1 MSLASTLGLTSGKKV
16 RYAFVALGDI
26 TQEAMLPGVAHTGNS
41 EVVAF
46 VTGDPEKARGVG
58 EQYGVADAYTYA
70 QFGDLLASGKIDAI
84 YLATPNW
91 RHAEFAI
98 PALKAGIHVLVEKP
112 LEVTTDRCRAILDAE
127 NASSAKLMVAYRL
140 HFEPAT
146 LATIDLIRSGQLGDL
161 LTFSSTFTQMVSPE
175 NHRAKSGVEAGPVF
189 DMGPYPVNAARYVF
203 GDEPTEVVSAVGVRH
218 PETGLG
224 DFDDTVAVTLRF
236 PGNRLAQ
243 FVLSYVGNTLDTYAV
258 VGTKGSVEVNPAYM
272 YGKSLEHIVT
282 LGENKAH
289 ESFENTDHFGGE
301 LKYFSDCIL
310 NGRDPEPDGEE
321 GYADVR
327 VLEAIVEALKT
338 GGSVKLEPF
347 TRTRRIDTK
356 AQRETLRAQ
365 RSPELVN
372 TSNPGKGKDKVPKN

>member
-1 MSLASTLGLTSGKKV
+1 MNIASALGLTSGKKV

-46 VTGDPEKARGVG
+46 VTGDPEKASGVG
-58 EQYGVADAYTYA
+58 KQYGVTASYTYD
-70 QFGDLLASGKIDAI
+70 QFDELLASGTIDAI

-98 PALKAGIHVLVEKP
+98 PALKAGIHVLAEKP
-112 LEVTTDRCRAILDAE
+112 LEVSTEKCRAILNVAE
-127 NASSAKLMVAYRL
+127 TSPAKLMVAYRL

-146 LATIDLIRSGQLGDL
+146 LATIDLIRSGKLGDL

-175 NHRAKSGVEAGPVF
+175 NHRARNGVEAGPIF

-218 PETGLG
+218 PDAGLG

-243 FVLSYVGNTLDTYAV
+243 FVLSYYGNTLDTYAV

-272 YGKSLEHIVT
+272 YGKPLEHTVT
-282 LGENKAH
+282 LGESKSHA
-289 ESFENTDHFGGE
+289 SFKNTDHFGGE

-310 NGRDPEPDGEE
+310 EDRKPEPDGEE

-327 VLEAIVEALKT
+327 VLEGIVQALKT
-338 GGSVKLEPF
+338 GGPVALEPF
-347 TRTRRIDTK
+347 TRTKRIDTK
-356 AQRETLRAQ
+356 AQEETLRAQ
-365 RSPELVN
+365 KSPALVN